1 MMNYLNAFL
10 FGGFV
15 CAIAQLLID
24 FTKMTPARILVLYVS
39 VGAILTFAGVYNPLV
54 EHFGAGA
61 TVPLLGF
68 GNALANGV
76 IKAIGE
82 KGVLGILTG
91 GLSACAAGIS
101 AAILFG
107 YLFALIFSSKEK

>member
-1 MMNYLNAFL
+1 MSYLNAFL

-39 VGAILTFAGVYNPLV
+39 AGAILTFLGIYNHLV
-54 EHFGAGA
+54 ELFGAGA

-82 KGVLGILTG
+82 KGALGILTG
-91 GLSACAAGIS
+91 GLTACAAGIS